1 MKIHYYLV
9 THKYI
14 NTFLHKNT
22 FPALNAKSIS
32 SSSCHPNPA
41 APLSKSKKK
50 TGSMRTYYP

>member
-14 NTFLHKNT
+14 NTFIHKNT

-41 APLSKSKKK
+41 APPFKIEKKP
-50 TGSMRTYYP
+50 GV